1 MATPKTKLEA
11 KFESKE
17 KLVTQL
23 LPHLEAAQDE
33 STDAHKAR
41 LLRLSNTKLLRLAT
55 RVEKLK
61 SAGGKA
67 TAAAKLAELQ
77 LGANVNDKEK
87 ADRVRKNSGLSIGQ
101 LLDQLK
107 YASRNA

>member
-23 LPHLEAAQDE
+23 LPHLEAAQNE

-41 LLRLSNTKLLRLAT
+41 LLRLSNTKLLRLAS

-61 SAGGKA
+61 AAGGKTELA
-67 TAAAKLAELQ
+67 QKLADLQ
-77 LGANVNDKEK
+77 LGAVNAKEK
-87 ADRVRKNSGLSIGQ
+87 ADRVRKNSALTIGQ
-101 LLDQLK
+101 LLDQVK
-107 YASRNA
+107 YAARRA